1 MESQSDVR
9 LMEERQ
15 PRTVVLVPTFNESEA
30 VSRTIDDIF
39 AHLSIA
45 DILVIDDS
53 SPDGTAN
60 VVKEHERFGDGLE
73 LISRAARTGL
83 ADAYREGMAWAL
95 AAGYQRVVQMD
106 ADGSHRGA
114 DLPSLMRACSTEDT
128 LVVGSRWIPGGR
140 IENWSFFRR
149 LLSRGGNYYARRV
162 LSCDVPDLTS
172 GFRVWGSEA
181 LSRALTTEESR
192 MTGYGFQI
200 EMAWTHWRR
209 TGGVQKVPICFVE
222 RTAGK
227 SKMSLG
233 ITWEAARGLIELR
246 LRGCRPS

>member
-9 LMEERQ
+9 IGEETGQ
-15 PRTVVLVPTFNESEA
+15 QTVILLPTFNESEA

-39 AHLSIA
+39 AHLSTA

-60 VVKEHERFGDGLE
+60 VVKDHVRFGEGLE
-73 LISRAARTGL
+73 LVSRGERTGL
-83 ADAYREGMAWAL
+83 ADAYREGLARAL
-95 AAGYQRVVQMD
+95 AAGYQRIVQMD

-114 DLPSLMRACSTEDT
+114 DLLALMKACSTDDT

-140 IENWSFFRR
+140 IENWSFSRR
-149 LLSRGGNYYARRV
+149 LLSKGGNYYAQMV
-162 LSCDVPDLTS
+162 LSCNVPDLTS

-181 LSRALTTEESR
+181 LSRALATEAKI

-209 TGGVQKVPICFVE
+209 TGEVQNVPICFVE
-222 RTAGK
+222 RAAGK

-233 ITWEAARGLIELR
+233 IAWEAARGIIALR
-246 LRGCRPS
+246 LRGYRGN